1 MRPSREASRTGLE
14 DKGETLRVR
23 GRVGRV
29 FFCVK
34 FWGRSVCDTVTDT
47 TLLFV
52 FLSYGMLYL

>member
-1 MRPSREASRTGLE
+1 MSRTGLE

-23 GRVGRV
+23 GPVGRV